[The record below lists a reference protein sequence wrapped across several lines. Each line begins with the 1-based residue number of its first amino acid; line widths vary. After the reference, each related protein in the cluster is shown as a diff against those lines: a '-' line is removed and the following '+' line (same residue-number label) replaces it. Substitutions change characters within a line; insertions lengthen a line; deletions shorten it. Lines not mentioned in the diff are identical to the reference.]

1 MTSIEYK
8 VDDGIIYFRVPLGRL
23 LLSDL
28 LQHLIV
34 AFPKSP
40 LFEVWKPSETLGL
53 LQTGFLFPFKVYFT
67 DFGLEICEIYFEA
80 NHVFWLY
87 CGRTRLHEL
96 HLI

>member
-23 LLSDL
+23 LSSDL

-34 AFPKSP
+34 AFPKAP
-40 LFEVWKPSETLGL
+40 LSEVRKPSETLGL
-53 LQTGFLFPFKVYFT
+53 LQNNFVFPFKLYFT
-67 DFGLEICEIYFEA
+67 EIDLEVCEIYREV

-96 HLI
+96 RLI